1 MILPPNIGK
10 INTLFNK
17 NRIHYVG
24 SIAKYFSSGP
34 FLPFTQ
40 KAPKEYISALLECAE
55 KARINMLLQHMTNSK
70 ETFLLNNQVL

>member
-24 SIAKYFSSGP
+24 STAKYFSSGP

-40 KAPKEYISALLECAE
+40 KATKEDVSALLECAE
-55 KARINMLLQHMTNSK
+55 KARIKMLLQPMTDSK
-70 ETFLLNNQVL
+70 ETFLVNNQIL